1 VEVGAGGVARCWTC
15 KGRRHQQEM
24 RRQHPPV
31 HPAVHRAVHSSGSAR
46 RSSQPGRGAVQ
57 SSRGRHT
64 RLPAHPAA
72 ACRPAGSAAAVC
84 GEERGGRREKPK
96 GGPRLGTQLQCARQN
111 RRQAAQPV
119 LRQLRQR
126 GQLARAQTQRM
137 AGTTTALWEHSRL
150 GEAELAVLLQT
161 RGPL

>member
-1 VEVGAGGVARCWTC
+1 MCLAAQSV
-15 KGRRHQQEM
+15 QQ
-24 RRQHPPV
+24 
-31 HPAVHRAVHSSGSAR
+31 A
-46 RSSQPGRGAVQ
+46 QPQ
-57 SSRGRHT
+57 
-64 RLPAHPAA
+64 
-72 ACRPAGSAAAVC
+72 
-84 GEERGGRREKPK
+84 E
-96 GGPRLGTQLQCARQN
+96 GPQLRTQLQCARQH
-111 RRQAAQPV
+111 RQQAAQPV